1 MRESERHSDLAI
13 LLLAQLTTVLPLDSD
28 RMLTAFGKACV
39 VNNPTFDFA
48 QMKQRWQGVLAD
60 YTQERTVIP
69 SCDRDEVMQRLMPST
84 DMHGINPRRNRLYA
98 FSRALQ
104 EQPCKIITKRPD
116 AISVIK
122 LFAQSRKII
131 FKPLFAGLKRWR
143 MIFHHPI
150 PSNFLGN

>member
-39 VNNPTFDFA
+39 VNNPTFDLA
-48 QMKQRWQGVLAD
+48 QMKQRRQGALAD

-69 SCDRDEVMQRLMPST
+69 GCDRDEMMQGLMLGT

-98 FSRALQ
+98 FSLARQ
-104 EQPCKIITKRPD
+104 KQPFKIITKRPD

-122 LFAQSRKII
+122 LFAQHR
-131 FKPLFAGLKRWR
+131 
-143 MIFHHPI
+143 
-150 PSNFLGN
+150 